1 MRTKV
6 LLRAVV
12 FAAATLAMAETA
24 SAEVL
29 SLVCRLQATAPNGR
43 RTVGR
48 RLDIDLARKT
58 VRISDNLGH
67 GWVFKNEYPFLS
79 ANSQRIQLEA
89 GGGKESFVD
98 RLSGMYFFHNQADGV
113 TMRGPCQKAAPERP
127 RF

>member
-1 MRTKV
+1 MRPKT
-6 LLRAVV
+6 LICALIFGAV
-12 FAAATLAMAETA
+12 TLATAGTA

-29 SLVCRLQATAPNGR
+29 GLVCRLEVTAPSGHR
-43 RTVGR
+43 HMLR
-48 RLDIDLARKT
+48 RLDIDLGPKT

-67 GWVFKNEYPFLS
+67 GWVFKNQYQFLS
-79 ANSQRIQLEA
+79 ADRQRIRLES

-98 RLSGMYFFHNQADGV
+98 RGTGMYFFHNQADGV

>member
-1 MRTKV
+1 MRTKA
-6 LLRAVV
+6 LLRALV
-12 FAAATLAMAETA
+12 FGVATLATAETA
-24 SAEVL
+24 SAEML
-29 SLVCRLQATAPNGR
+29 SLVCRLQVTAPNGR

-48 RLDIDLARKT
+48 RLDIDLGRKT

-67 GWVFKNEYPFLS
+67 GWVFKNQYQFVS
-79 ANSQRIQLEA
+79 ADPKRISLEA

-98 RLSGMYFFHNQADGV
+98 RLSGMYFFRNQTDGV